1 MQWKTTS
8 DVLYLYKCNG
18 KLVADALDLCKC
30 KKAMLSVKY

>member
-1 MQWKTTS
+1 MQWKTSS